1 MSLLP
6 RSLPFASPT
15 PSLRLRLALPKFPSR
30 NVHITHIR
38 PRPTATPAS
47 PLTTPR
53 PSTTLASGSSAAGAA
68 VKKPSPHL
76 VWYREIVPGE
86 LGCTRPQ
93 LRTSA
98 DNLLLAS
105 IDSFDLFTFISPALC
120 LFANPSISFP
130 PYFNPAKTRR
140 SGSALP
146 PAAMIPILL
155 ISTTLFLSLSL
166 ARTHLSHA
174 LSLSQSADRIAQL
187 EDQLTRLRRE
197 QRRER
202 LREKRERER
211 ILPIVVQ
218 KVMQRV
224 GAMREEKEEEEER
237 VLV

>member
-1 MSLLP
+1 
-6 RSLPFASPT
+6 
-15 PSLRLRLALPKFPSR
+15 
-30 NVHITHIR
+30 
-38 PRPTATPAS
+38 
-47 PLTTPR
+47 
-53 PSTTLASGSSAAGAA
+53 
-68 VKKPSPHL
+68 
-76 VWYREIVPGE
+76 
-86 LGCTRPQ
+86 
-93 LRTSA
+93 
-98 DNLLLAS
+98 
-105 IDSFDLFTFISPALC
+105 
-120 LFANPSISFP
+120 
-130 PYFNPAKTRR
+130 
-140 SGSALP
+140 
-146 PAAMIPILL
+146 MIPILL